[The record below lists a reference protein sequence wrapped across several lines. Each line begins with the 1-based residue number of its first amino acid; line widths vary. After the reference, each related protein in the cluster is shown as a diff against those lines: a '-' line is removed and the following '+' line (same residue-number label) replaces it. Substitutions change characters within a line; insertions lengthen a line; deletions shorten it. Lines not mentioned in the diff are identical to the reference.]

1 MSAPTAIIA
10 DDEANLRQYL
20 RNRLACLWPELIIR
34 AEAENGEQ
42 ALQAL
47 QRWRPDF
54 AFLDIRMPG
63 VSGIEVARRDGGQTH
78 IVFVTAYDEYA
89 IEAFDNAAADY
100 LLKPVSDDRLQLAI
114 ARLRNKLEQAPP
126 DLGALLERLAQRPA
140 PRYLRWIKAA
150 KGSRLELIA
159 VDDIDYFQAAD
170 KYTTVVTRDGEW
182 LIRTPLKTLETSLD
196 PDQFWRIHRG
206 IIIRVG
212 AIESF
217 HKTFSGRHLVT
228 LTGHDRPL
236 PVSRG
241 HIDRFKAD

>member
-20 RNRLACLWPELIIR
+20 RNRLTRLWPELITR
-34 AEAENGEQ
+34 AEAKNREE

-47 QRWRPDF
+47 RRWRPDF

-63 VSGIEVARRDGGQTH
+63 VSGIEVARQDGGQTP
-78 IVFVTAYDEYA
+78 IVFVTACDEY
-89 IEAFDNAAADY
+89 
-100 LLKPVSDDRLQLAI
+100 
-114 ARLRNKLEQAPP
+114 
-126 DLGALLERLAQRPA
+126 
-140 PRYLRWIKAA
+140 
-150 KGSRLELIA
+150 
-159 VDDIDYFQAAD
+159 
-170 KYTTVVTRDGEW
+170 
-182 LIRTPLKTLETSLD
+182 
-196 PDQFWRIHRG
+196 
-206 IIIRVG
+206 

-228 LTGHDRPL
+228 LTGRDKPL

>member
-20 RNRLACLWPELIIR
+20 RNRLTRLWPELIIR
-34 AEAENGEQ
+34 AEAGNGEQ
-42 ALQAL
+42 ALHAL
-47 QRWRPDF
+47 QRWRPDL

-63 VSGIEVARRDGGQTH
+63 VSGIEVARQDGGQTH

-89 IEAFDNAAADY
+89 IEAFENAAADY
-100 LLKPVSDDRLQLAI
+100 LLKPVSDDRLRLAI
-114 ARLRNKLEQAPP
+114 TRLQKKLDQTPP
-126 DLGALLERLAQRPA
+126 DLGALLEKLTPKPA

-150 KGSRLELIA
+150 KGSRVELIA
-159 VDDIDYFQAAD
+159 VDQVDYFQAAD
-170 KYTTVVTRDGEW
+170 KYTTVITCDGEW
-182 LIRTPLKTLETSLD
+182 LIRTPLKILEQSLD

-206 IIIRVG
+206 VIIRVG

-228 LTGHDRPL
+228 LTGSDKPL